1 MQCDAAQC
9 GAIALVTL
17 RHTTL
22 QMILCSVMLLNVGY
36 CLSHIETHHTADDPV
51 QCDAAQ
57 CGAIAL
63 VTLRRITL
71 QMILCSVMLLNVGLL
86 P

>member
-1 MQCDAAQC
+1 MW
-9 GAIALVTL
+9 
-17 RHTTL
+17 
-22 QMILCSVMLLNVGY
+22 GY

-57 CGAIAL
+57 CGANGV

-71 QMILCSVMLLNVGLL
+71 QMILCSVMQLNVGLT

>member
-1 MQCDAAQC
+1 MW
-9 GAIALVTL
+9 
-17 RHTTL
+17 
-22 QMILCSVMLLNVGY
+22 GY

-57 CGAIAL
+57 CGANSRSHIETHHTADDPAQCDAAQCGAIAL
-63 VTLRRITL
+63 VTFRHITL

-86 P
+86 A

>member
-1 MQCDAAQC
+1 MW
-9 GAIALVTL
+9 
-17 RHTTL
+17 
-22 QMILCSVMLLNVGY
+22 GY

-63 VTLRRITL
+63 VTLRHTTL
-71 QMILCSVMLLNVGLL
+71 QMILRSVMQLNAGLL

>member
-1 MQCDAAQC
+1 MW
-9 GAIALVTL
+9 
-17 RHTTL
+17 
-22 QMILCSVMLLNVGY
+22 GY

-51 QCDAAQ
+51 QCDGAQ

-63 VTLRRITL
+63 VTLRRISL
-71 QMILCSVMLLNVGLL
+71 QMILCSMMLPNVGLT

>member
-22 QMILCSVMLLNVGY
+22 QMILCSVMLLNVG
-36 CLSHIETHHTADDPV
+36 LLDSHIETHHTADDPV